1 MPKRLRSVAVLILVA
16 VLFAANSVLPDLT
29 GARTS
34 GFVSVVL
41 LIIAAVIVDAAI
53 FAIVFRLL
61 TALRL
66 GWGDVWVGATVA
78 AAGYVLLQNVGTL
91 YIDHVVRGAQNT
103 YGTFAGV
110 IGLLTWMF
118 LLGQW
123 VILSATINVVRS
135 LHLWPRS
142 LFGPTSTRADRRS
155 QRGKIEE
162 AKLTDN
168 VEVDVAF
175 NRPPG

>member
-1 MPKRLRSVAVLILVA
+1 M
-16 VLFAANSVLPDLT
+16 
-29 GARTS
+29 
-34 GFVSVVL
+34 
-41 LIIAAVIVDAAI
+41 
-53 FAIVFRLL
+53 
-61 TALRL
+61 
-66 GWGDVWVGATVA
+66 WVGATVA